1 MANKKI
7 NQLVSK
13 TAILSTDIFGIGD
26 ATTGQLFK
34 KTIAELQAAIGG
46 AVISVNGLVGTVVL
60 DTDDIQELA
69 TPTNKYFTDARARGA
84 ISLTVTGNS
93 GASTYSSGTGVLN
106 VPTYTLA
113 GLGGISATFLSGTSG
128 ISYNSTTG
136 VISYSGTVYTD
147 ASIRALLS
155 GSTGISYNSSTGA
168 ISYSG
173 TVYTDS
179 SVRALISLT
188 TTGDS
193 GASTYNNTTGVINV
207 PNYTLAGLGGISYTS
222 LSGGTGIT
230 YNNTTGAISYSGT
243 VYTDASVRALVSAG
257 TGLTYNSS
265 TGVFTSSITQYTD
278 ALARA
283 SISLT
288 TTGTSGASTYNSTTG
303 VLNVPQYQGAITLT
317 TTGTSGAATF
327 SSNTLNIPQ
336 YAAALS
342 GTTNYHAKFTS
353 SSTIGNSLIQDNGTL
368 ITLGGAITGTSAI
381 FSSTLNV
388 GNFLSLSGATTLVAP
403 SSGKSIEMVYR
414 LDGANDYAFIQAYD
428 RTNSVMKRLDL
439 NGAVT
444 ILGTGLM
451 GIGTSTPGA
460 QLVLAQTN
468 ANTTTVHYLTFRN
481 LASGY
486 GTWSISK
493 ANDNNLS
500 FNYGTDSDTPS
511 AGINMKMRY
520 NGITEFTG
528 YHGRVLINTSTD
540 NGENLY
546 VVGTIRATS
555 TITANS
561 DIRLKSNITKI
572 ENALEKVGQISG
584 YTYNTDY
591 DDKRHGG
598 VIAQE
603 MEKVFPEIVN
613 TGNDGLMGVEYGNIS
628 ALLIEA
634 IKEQNTKIKNLETLL
649 ASK

>member
-13 TAILSTDIFGIGD
+13 TSILSTDLFGIGD

-69 TPTNKYFTDARARGA
+69 TPTNKYFTDARARAA

-113 GLGGISATFLSGTSG
+113 GLGGITAGFLSGTSG

-155 GSTGISYNSSTGA
+155 GGTGISYNSTTGA

-188 TTGDS
+188 TTGTS

-207 PNYTLAGLGGISYTS
+207 PNYTLAGLGGISLTS

-257 TGLTYNSS
+257 TGISYNST
-265 TGVFTSSITQYTD
+265 TGVITSTITQYTD

-283 SISLT
+283 SISIT
-288 TTGTSGASTYNSTTG
+288 TTGTSGSSTYNSTTG
-303 VLNVPQYQGAITLT
+303 VLNVPQYQGVITVT
-317 TTGTSGAATF
+317 TTGTSGAATLT
-327 SSNTLNIPQ
+327 SNTLNIPQ
-336 YAAALS
+336 YQSVL
-342 GTTNYHAKFTS
+342 TNPVT
-353 SSTIGNSLIQDNGTL
+353 G
-368 ITLGGAITGTSAI
+368 TGTSGHV
-381 FSSTLNV
+381 TYWN
-388 GNFLSLSGATTLVAP
+388 GSGTIAG
-403 SSGKSIEMVYR
+403 S
-414 LDGANDYAFIQAYD
+414 ANHFWDN
-428 RTNSVMKRLDL
+428 TNSRL
-439 NGAVT
+439 
-444 ILGTGLM
+444 
-451 GIGTSTPGA
+451 GIGTSSPSYKLHVVGGSEVGSRFIVSGTYAPIQFSGDGGTTIGG
-460 QLVLAQTN
+460 LN
-468 ANTTTVHYLTFRN
+468 AY
-481 LASGY
+481 SGNVVIGR
-486 GTWSISK
+486 GTSTGVQSDFSITS
-493 ANDNNLS
+493 
-500 FNYGTDSDTPS
+500 
-511 AGINMKMRY
+511 
-520 NGITEFTG
+520 TG
-528 YHGRVLINTSTD
+528 NILINTSTNYNLGNDLNKGLILNVSSSGYAPFIAFRTNNISKGVIYCNDTEMIIYTQASIPTIFGTNDTDRGRITAGGNWLLGTSSD
-540 NGENLY
+540 NGERLY
-546 VVGTIRATS
+546 VSGSIRATGS
-555 TITANS
+555 ITANS
-561 DIRLKSNITKI
+561 DISLKKNLLKI
-572 ENALEKVGQISG
+572 ENALEKVEQING
-584 YTYNTDY
+584 YTYELKE
-591 DDKRHGG
+591 DDSKRHGG
-598 VIAQE
+598 LIAQE
-603 MEKVFPEIVN
+603 IENVFPEIVN
-613 TGNDGLMGVEYGNIS
+613 TGNDGLLGVEYGNIS

-649 ASK
+649 DSK

>member
-1 MANKKI
+1 MG
-7 NQLVSK
+7 S
-13 TAILSTDIFGIGD
+13 S
-26 ATTGQLFK
+26 
-34 KTIAELQAAIGG
+34 GG
-46 AVISVNGLVGTVVL
+46 F
-60 DTDDIQELA
+60 Q
-69 TPTNKYFTDARARGA
+69 FW
-84 ISLTVTGNS
+84 
-93 GASTYSSGTGVLN
+93 TYSSSTWNTRMTISAAGNVGIGTTSPTGLLQLN
-106 VPTYTLA
+106 GSIA
-113 GLGGISATFLSGTSG
+113 NSGDSATFTIKQSGTSYNNG
-128 ISYNSTTG
+128 IY
-136 VISYSGTVYTD
+136 IERSGERNGYFMYIGGGAD
-147 ASIRALLS
+147 ALTFRRN
-155 GSTGISYNSSTGA
+155 YF
-168 ISYSG
+168 G
-173 TVYTDS
+173 TQSDVM
-179 SVRALISLT
+179 SLT
-188 TTGDS
+188 RDG
-193 GASTYNNTTGVINV
+193 NV
-207 PNYTLAGLGGISYTS
+207 
-222 LSGGTGIT
+222 
-230 YNNTTGAISYSGT
+230 
-243 VYTDASVRALVSAG
+243 
-257 TGLTYNSS
+257 
-265 TGVFTSSITQYTD
+265 
-278 ALARA
+278 
-283 SISLT
+283 
-288 TTGTSGASTYNSTTG
+288 
-303 VLNVPQYQGAITLT
+303 
-317 TTGTSGAATF
+317 
-327 SSNTLNIPQ
+327 
-336 YAAALS
+336 
-342 GTTNYHAKFTS
+342 
-353 SSTIGNSLIQDNGTL
+353 
-368 ITLGGAITGTSAI
+368 
-381 FSSTLNV
+381 
-388 GNFLSLSGATTLVAP
+388 
-403 SSGKSIEMVYR
+403 
-414 LDGANDYAFIQAYD
+414 
-428 RTNSVMKRLDL
+428 
-439 NGAVT
+439 
-444 ILGTGLM
+444 
-451 GIGTSTPGA
+451 GIGTSSPGA